1 MDPKRHPKAY
11 KMVPQVSQEAPKM
24 AKAFPKAPQGVTRF
38 PKVSPRAPQGLPKG
52 SQGAPAERS
61 WNLLWAKIGSKTSP
75 QNGVPKGTPL
85 KKAVFLDFKSKNDTF
100 STKNIKNTR
109 VWHRSPLGK
118 KSAKC
123 NKHMR
128 KSLIFNE
135 KCNTHYVLAR
145 F

>member
-11 KMVPQVSQEAPKM
+11 KMAPQVSQEAPKM

-61 WNLLWAKIGSKTSP
+61 WNLHWAKIGSKTSP

-85 KKAVFLDFKSKNDTF
+85 KKQFPSMLGQKMTHVQRKTSKTLGFGTGRLSEKKMQNA
-100 STKNIKNTR
+100 INT
-109 VWHRSPLGK
+109 
-118 KSAKC
+118 
-123 NKHMR
+123 
-128 KSLIFNE
+128 
-135 KCNTHYVLAR
+135 
-145 F
+145 